1 MMVGIPLK
9 TNAAWT
15 GHVTNATQTPDGIK
29 VTVHVDVAANQ
40 GQVDK
45 DRVYFMSPKG
55 DKMMMKSPGIIS
67 PTSGAAESVEIDLV
81 KAD

>member
-1 MMVGIPLK
+1 
-9 TNAAWT
+9 
-15 GHVTNATQTPDGIK
+15 

-40 GQVDK
+40 GLVDK